1 MASMQTDVLAT
12 KPLGLTGN
20 FKDQTNNDIP
30 RCRVKTV
37 YCKNGTDAG
46 SVVVREGG
54 SGGTVI
60 MTIETSAAS
69 SAGYTI
75 IPIPGEGVLAKA
87 GALHGTIVNTASVTL
102 FYG

>member
-12 KPLGLTGN
+12 KPLALTGN
-20 FKDQTNNDIP
+20 FKDQANENIP
-30 RCRVKTV
+30 RCRVKTI

-46 SVVVREGG
+46 SVVIRQGG
-54 SGGTVI
+54 SGGSVI

-75 IPIPGEGVLAKA
+75 IPVPGEGVLAKE
-87 GALHGTIVNTASVTL
+87 GALHGTITNTASVTL

>member
-1 MASMQTDVLAT
+1 MATQQYDVLAT
-12 KPLGLTGN
+12 KPLTLTGN
-20 FKDQTNNDIP
+20 FKDQANENIP
-30 RCRVKTV
+30 RCRVKTI

-46 SVVVREGG
+46 SVVIREGG
-54 SGGTVI
+54 SGGNII

-75 IPIPGEGVLAKA
+75 IPVPGEGVLAKE
-87 GALHGTIVNTASVTL
+87 GALHGTVTNTASITL